1 MAESKTAKSF
11 VAGHLNDT
19 EEQKSAIR
27 KRNLLVLILHYL
39 QHQGLMTTAESLKTE
54 STLKLEQYVLCDN
67 VDLELILQEY
77 ETFQFVKFRKQPHIT
92 RKVED
97 SGSQNLSKSTRG
109 HSTHG
114 HATQTSSN
122 GGGSFCSTFRIRSLH
137 RTSSDEKHKSDSQL
151 SKGKFVSEST
161 FRPENITIDRRL
173 GIQICTPGAPQLKLP
188 QAMGATLGSEWFN
201 LVDIISKDVYV
212 DSPNVHWN
220 DIVGLESAK
229 RLIKEA
235 LIYPMKGLGRPCLPK
250 LWPRSARR
258 PSSTSRRPRWSASG
272 GASRRSLSGC
282 SLKWL
287 GTTHL
292 QPYS

>member
-272 GASRRSLSGC
+272 GASRRS
-282 SLKWL
+282 
-287 GTTHL
+287 
-292 QPYS
+292 

>member
-11 VAGHLNDT
+11 VDGHIGDT
-19 EEQKSAIR
+19 EEQKSAVR

-54 STLKLEQYVLCDN
+54 STLKLDEYLLCDN

-92 RKVED
+92 RKLEE
-97 SGSQNLSKSTRG
+97 SGTQKHSKSSRG
-109 HSTHG
+109 HSTQG
-114 HATQTSSN
+114 QSTQTSSN
-122 GGGSFCSTFRIRSLH
+122 GSGSFCSTFRIRGLH
-137 RTSSDEKHKSDSQL
+137 RASSDEKHKSDSQL
-151 SKGKFVSEST
+151 SKGKLENT

-173 GIQICTPGAPQLKLP
+173 GIQICTPGVPQLKLP

-235 LIYPMKGLGRPCLPK
+235 LIYPMKALERHSLQKPLQQN
-250 LWPRSARR
+250 ARQH
-258 PSSTSRRPRWSASG
+258 SSTSP
-272 GASRRSLSGC
+272 
-282 SLKWL
+282 
-287 GTTHL
+287 L
-292 QPYS
+292 QH